1 MLKRVTSL
9 FYVFICRETKPNFH
23 STPKDAF
30 AATGQK
36 SPMGDTDSKA
46 ATKPRTS
53 SPHGKRATPIT
64 GSPGPPKP
72 FQMTPSPALSVS
84 PLLKRRKAE
93 ASQTCRAA
101 KMNIPTILVENEPME
116 TECGPDIRRKGT
128 KAHQKEGRVLQ
139 GQMGPGTPDKG
150 KAPIPSVDHLKGSF
164 TSTYRNV
171 LP

>member
-1 MLKRVTSL
+1 M

-36 SPMGDTDSKA
+36 SPMADTDPKA
-46 ATKPRTS
+46 ATKPRPS
-53 SPHGKRATPIT
+53 SPHGKRATPLT
-64 GSPGPPKP
+64 LREPGSPCPPKP

-93 ASQTCRAA
+93 ASQTFPTT
-101 KMNIPTILVENEPME
+101 KMSIPTILVENEPME
-116 TECGPDIRRKGT
+116 TECVPDIRNKRT

-139 GQMGPGTPDKG
+139 SEMGPGTPDKG
-150 KAPIPSVDHLKGSF
+150 KAPITSVDRSKMGLHLYLSKCF
-164 TSTYRNV
+164 I
-171 LP
+171 LIC